1 MHAIDLRAWLFLLHA
16 ILSVAIACMVL
27 GSPLVLPEL
36 MGHCHTPCA
45 VEYDGASPWG
55 TPVKASF
62 PQLTYPSE
70 VLQPHC
76 HHPPSGPAPAC
87 VPSAPQLSMPSFAV
101 PLCAVPLTPPAANAR
116 RRIASECVYTVQR
129 QPRKMHAR
137 TGEQLRTFGGEVTE
151 PIDELGHERRRPPK
165 RGTCARERERGSLV
179 PTCARSRDAAPQH
192 PRARLCGFGD

>member
-36 MGHCHTPCA
+36 MGRCHTPCA

-116 RRIASECVYTVQR
+116 CRWKRRWSGGDSEV
-129 QPRKMHAR
+129 
-137 TGEQLRTFGGEVTE
+137 G
-151 PIDELGHERRRPPK
+151 RP
-165 RGTCARERERGSLV
+165 
-179 PTCARSRDAAPQH
+179 SRDGGMSRTLLHTRP
-192 PRARLCGFGD
+192 CG